1 MAKGSCWATERR
13 TGILARRE
21 LKPLEMP
28 AKIPAFFPSSKNVEE
43 IGRVTHEL
51 EGFFNQSNGGERE
64 REREKDR
71 EDFGILNCSL
81 CFFPLTCHDGC
92 CSSSS
97 SSSSLKALALG
108 GLVVP
113 KRSSM
118 KEGQIEG
125 GGEKIK

>member
-51 EGFFNQSNGGERE
+51 EGFFNQSNGGERGRE
-64 REREKDR
+64 REREKDG

-81 CFFPLTCHDGC
+81 FFFHSPAMAAVL
-92 CSSSS
+92 
-97 SSSSLKALALG
+97 LLL
-108 GLVVP
+108 LLL
-113 KRSSM
+113 
-118 KEGQIEG
+118 
-125 GGEKIK
+125 